1 MSKSGAMHVAIVIP
15 AHNEAA
21 TIGDVVRRAS
31 CYAQLI
37 AVVDDGSTDDTAQRV
52 SASGVVLL
60 RNETNQGKAASL
72 WRGMRWA
79 LKVGAE
85 AVITLDGD
93 GQHRPEEIP
102 PLLAA
107 AACCPDRIIIG
118 ARLRGR
124 DGTPWLRRFANRF
137 ADFWIS
143 WAAGHRIVDSQS
155 GYRLYPAALLGRIRV
170 PHDRARSFVFESE
183 ILIEAARLGFPSA
196 AIEID
201 SLYPAAARASHYRA
215 WRDTVRITRMV
226 AWQLIRRGMH
236 PVGLWRVLRTSG
248 TKIDIPS
255 ARATRA
261 R

>member
-1 MSKSGAMHVAIVIP
+1 MRVAIVIP

-21 TIGDVVRRAS
+21 TIGDVVRRAAS
-31 CYAQLI
+31 YAQLI
-37 AVVDDGSTDDTAQRV
+37 AVVDDGSTDDTAQCV
-52 SASGVVLL
+52 SSSGAVLL

-72 WRGMRWA
+72 WRGMHWA
-79 LKVGAE
+79 LKAGAE

-102 PLLAA
+102 RLLAA
-107 AACCPDRIIIG
+107 SASCPDRIIIG
-118 ARLRGR
+118 ARQRGR
-124 DGTPWLRRFANRF
+124 DGAPWLRRFANRF

-170 PHDRARSFVFESE
+170 SHDRARSFVFESE